1 MRIAD
6 IPLKSVIYSIILLPF
21 LWLWPGQSVFAQGMV
36 YHVSETGSDGNPG
49 TMELP
54 WLTIG
59 KANETLVAGDTVYL
73 HTGSYTDPIRPLNSG
88 TSNEQRI
95 TYRAFGDGDVT
106 IEAFP
111 GTGGPDEGALA
122 LGERNYITVS
132 GRAPGDPET
141 ALRIRLRPTTYINS
155 FGNVC
160 GSEGVIVENVEMIP
174 RPGGVPGRGFAF
186 CLNYWDETS
195 DTRYNV
201 LRNSYLIGV
210 SSDVLDPL
218 TFTEDLVT
226 LSGGAHH
233 NLIENNIIESAKHTA
248 IYADSPT
255 SHSNVIRNNII
266 RNPQHT
272 ALSIWSAGVAFS
284 RGARFLV
291 EGNLLEASGD
301 TNQPHGSGGNAFQWG
316 ADELI
321 IRYNVITQGGASD
334 RSSQN
339 ESVGGLSGATSTSFG
354 APYFATDGRIYN
366 NSIVK
371 NRGVAIGMFDF
382 GEDPVDL
389 GRHVF
394 LNNFIYG
401 SRSFRTDETLVLYWD
416 EQMQTGDRYL
426 NNVFGNPGANTEQPI
441 ITTGYHTEA
450 SLASA
455 ISGFV
460 SPRDPSFTVEG
471 PYSNQF
477 DADPGFTDY
486 TGSDYT
492 LPETNPYNEQG
503 APVTSVTSVG
513 SGTQLPVAD
522 TRFFFAEAADFPE
535 WMGVQYEEIVVGPNL
550 EEGER
555 VKIIAVDEDAD
566 LLELDRA
573 IAWNTEDPIW
583 LVAGSDGKQRA
594 FGTVPAI
601 GAFDVEVRGL
611 ANEEVLP
618 GSVIT
623 LDGGFPNPFN
633 ETVALEYSLEAES
646 EVTLHVYDM
655 LGREIAVLVQGR
667 QRKGT
672 HQVQWNAAGVPSG
685 VYLCR
690 LSVGAS
696 EANTVLV
703 KQ

>member
-1 MRIAD
+1 MIIAGL
-6 IPLKSVIYSIILLPF
+6 PTKYLVYSSILFSFIF
-21 LWLWPGQSVFAQGMV
+21 LRPGQISYAQGMV
-36 YHVSETGSDGNPG
+36 YHVSETGNDENPG
-49 TMELP
+49 TLELP

-73 HTGSYTDPIRPLNSG
+73 HTGSYTDPIRPQNSG
-88 TSNEQRI
+88 TSNEERI

-141 ALRIRLRPTTYINS
+141 ALRIRLRPSQYINS

-160 GSEGVIVENVEMIP
+160 GSEGVVIENVEMIP

-186 CLNYWDETS
+186 CLNFWDETS

-210 SSDVLDPL
+210 SSDALDPL
-218 TFTEDLVT
+218 TYTEDVVT

-248 IYADSPT
+248 LYADSPT

-272 ALSIWSAGVAFS
+272 ALSIWSAGVALS

-301 TNQPHGSGGNAFQWG
+301 TNEPHGSGGNAFQWG

-334 RSSQN
+334 RSSQKA
-339 ESVGGLSGATSTSFG
+339 STGGLTGATSTSFG

-389 GRHVF
+389 GRHIF
-394 LNNFIYG
+394 LNNFVYG

-416 EQMQTGDRYL
+416 EQMQTSDRYIS
-426 NNVFGNPGANTEQPI
+426 NVFGNPGGSSDQAI
-441 ITTGYHTEA
+441 ISTGHHASA
-450 SLASA
+450 SLSSAAS
-455 ISGFV
+455 IFV
-460 SPRDPSFTVEG
+460 SPRDPSFDIEG
-471 PYSNQF
+471 MYPNLF
-477 DADPGFTDY
+477 DSDPGFTDY
-486 TGSDYT
+486 GGSDYT
-492 LPETNPYNEQG
+492 LPETNPYNELG
-503 APVTSVTSVG
+503 APVTSVTSAG
-513 SGTQLPVAD
+513 SGTRLPISD
-522 TRFFFAEAADFPE
+522 TRFFFAEAADFPS
-535 WMGVQYEEIVVGPNL
+535 WMGVQHEEIVVGENL
-550 EEGER
+550 QEGER
-555 VKIIAVDEDAD
+555 VKIIAIDEDAGE
-566 LLELDRA
+566 LELERA
-573 IAWNTEDPIW
+573 ISWNDADPVWI
-583 LVAGSDGKQRA
+583 VTGSDGSPTAYGER
-594 FGTVPAI
+594 PAI

-611 ANEEVLP
+611 ANESLLP
-618 GSVIT
+618 ETSLI
-623 LDGGFPNPFN
+623 LDGGYPNPFSRSVTLSYHLPLDG
-633 ETVALEYSLEAES
+633 EVKLQVFDVIGREVAL
-646 EVTLHVYDM
+646 
-655 LGREIAVLVQGR
+655 LVEGR
-667 QRKGT
+667 QRSGS
-672 HQVQWNAAGVPSG
+672 HQVQWNAQDLPPGIYV
-685 VYLCR
+685 CR
-690 LSVGAS
+690 LSTSTSRVNS
-696 EANTVLV
+696 LLV